1 MKVHYIQPYNI
12 LKNIG
17 KGIND
22 AINQI
27 NADRNDFI
35 VLLDHDV
42 CFLRADSK
50 RQLEEILNTTDY
62 DILGP
67 VTNRLS
73 MPHQLAN
80 GMFDVTDMREHIKAA
95 NAYHEAN
102 YGQVIPTK
110 DILAAFCLCFRVS
123 TWEKV
128 GGFQQN
134 SIQFDSIFCASAM
147 NSGAKCGIMVGV
159 YVFHCYR
166 LLSDNPKYSFQHLLP
181 EPPPQAD

>member
-1 MKVHYIQPYNI
+1 MKIHYISPYSI
-12 LKNIG
+12 TKNIG
-17 KGIND
+17 C
-22 AINQI
+22 AINSAIKQL
-27 NADRNDFI
+27 NASSEDWIILQDMDI
-35 VLLDHDV
+35 
-42 CFLRADSK
+42 CWLRPDSK
-50 RQLEEILNTTDY
+50 RQLEEILNTTEY

-73 MPHQLAN
+73 MPHQLAI

-95 NAYHEAN
+95 NAYHDAN

-134 SIQFDSIFCASAM
+134 SIQFDSIFCLSAM
-147 NSGAKCGIMVGV
+147 NSGAKMGITTGI
-159 YVFHCYR
+159 YLYHHYR
-166 LLSDNPKYSFQHLLP
+166 MWSDNPKYSVAHLLP
-181 EPPPQAD
+181 EPPQAD